1 MQANLLELS
10 KQGNVEA
17 IAALINKSLRVRGV
31 TAKVILKGT
40 CLKVMLEASIVPNQ
54 KLLAPCVLKDVTAF
68 NSDAI
73 ETLQVLGRQAGK
85 TVVAW
90 TQDFTLRVPETSLP
104 VPPIEAN
111 GEAPPDVALLEQLKN
126 RELAKQGDLAAI
138 ATLLNQA
145 INDENIHITV
155 SAEDTLLR
163 VVVETS
169 QFLDG
174 QSFAKRIYQELLN
187 LELPQFE
194 TAEVHK
200 QKGEN
205 AQAFL
210 LKSFTLAKAETA
222 EASPETDTPQ
232 AIETPPAKGK
242 APSMFGLFQKR
253 DKK

>member
-1 MQANLLELS
+1 MQA
-10 KQGNVEA
+10 NVEA
-17 IAALINKSLRVRGV
+17 ITALINKSLRVRGV
-31 TAKVILKGT
+31 TAKVILKET

-54 KLLAPCVLKDVTAF
+54 KLLAPCVLKDVTSFDSAL
-68 NSDAI
+68 I
-73 ETLQVLGRQAGK
+73 ETLQVFGRQAGK
-85 TVVAW
+85 TAVAW
-90 TQDFTLRVPETSLP
+90 TQEFTLKVPETSLP
-104 VPPIEAN
+104 TSQTEAN
-111 GEAPPDVALLEQLKN
+111 GEAPPDEALLEQIKN

-138 ATLLNQA
+138 ATLLDRA
-145 INDENIHITV
+145 INDENIHIIV
-155 SAEDTLLR
+155 SAEDALLK
-163 VVVETS
+163 VLVQTS

-210 LKSFTLAKAETA
+210 LKSFNLSKAEAA
-222 EASPETDTPQ
+222 EPSPEP
-232 AIETPPAKGK
+232 ETTQVVEAPSTKSK